1 MVRPKVARSVVRFVA
16 PAAFLLAVTIAV
28 LLIRSGLDV
37 GESRATS
44 TTPRRHAV
52 TQTTAHRPTKRPSR
66 PVHKRYYVIQSG
78 DTLELLAIRFDTSV
92 DRLVLL
98 NPGIEPTALTPGQ
111 RVRIR

>member
-1 MVRPKVARSVVRFVA
+1 MVRPKVTRSLVRFAV

-37 GESRATS
+37 GESGANATPRKSRATPS
-44 TTPRRHAV
+44 TT
-52 TQTTAHRPTKRPSR
+52 TQRSEPRPSR
-66 PVHKRYYVIQSG
+66 PVRKRYYVIRSG
-78 DTLELLAIRFDTSV
+78 DTFELLAIRFDTSV

-98 NPGIEPTALTPGQ
+98 NPGVEPTALTPGE

>member
-1 MVRPKVARSVVRFVA
+1 MVRPKLARGVVRFAV
-16 PAAFLLAVTIAV
+16 PAAFLLAVTVAV

-37 GESRATS
+37 GESRAT
-44 TTPRRHAV
+44 TTPRERPAPRSV
-52 TQTTAHRPTKRPSR
+52 TQAPTRKPSR
-66 PVHKRYYVIQSG
+66 PVRKRYYVIQSG

-98 NPGIEPTALTPGQ
+98 NPGIEPTSLTPGQ